1 MLEPFDYD
9 RWLSTPP
16 KPYQEPEEDDDED
29 EAYDSWVDKQLC
41 EMD

>member
-16 KPYQEPEEDDDED
+16 EPYREPEEDED
-29 EAYDSWVDKQLC
+29 EAYDSWIDRQLC
-41 EMD
+41 EME

>member
-16 KPYQEPEEDDDED
+16 EPYTEPEEDED
-29 EAYDSWVDKQLC
+29 EEYDSWIDRQLC

>member
-16 KPYQEPEEDDDED
+16 KLYTEPEEDED
-29 EAYDSWVDKQLC
+29 EAYDSWVDRQLC

>member
-16 KPYQEPEEDDDED
+16 EPYTELEEDED
-29 EAYDSWVDKQLC
+29 EDEEYDSWIDRQLC